1 MYGSDSKV
9 KVKCPLKET
18 EKVHVLFTF
27 DMGAIYRHIDPQGQW
42 ISPSEKGDGLDYH
55 CLNRRDENP
64 FLKKANTTTDNNS
77 WLENVN
83 STCPNG
89 EDYRRCL
96 GNRAD
101 ECVGKYNISRK

>member
-64 FLKKANTTTDNNS
+64 FLKKANS

-83 STCPNG
+83 SACP
-89 EDYRRCL
+89 DRKRRCL

-101 ECVGKYNISRK
+101 ECIGKYNIERK